1 MANKL
6 TEALERNR
14 RAADELDRALR
25 DCLSAIKDKPET
37 VVEGRFRVIAGGAG
51 RERIA
56 PSPPRCDR
64 MPIGGGGQ
72 TG

>member
-14 RAADELDRALR
+14 LAADELDRALR

-37 VVEGRFRVIAGGAG
+37 VVEGRFRVIAGGRA
-51 RERIA
+51 ERA
-56 PSPPRCDR
+56 
-64 MPIGGGGQ
+64 
-72 TG
+72 